1 MIRGCCSVGIWPE
14 VLDRIREKISEP
26 SFDTWIKDTSIEV
39 KDDTITVYAPNEFG
53 RDWIETQYNDLI
65 SEIVE
70 LVTGKSYK
78 FEYACSEKVN
88 KYAYSSWTET
98 SNSRQKREL
107 EPFELWLE
115 VLNRITT
122 KVSLKSFDTWFS
134 NTTIEMESETI
145 TVHAGTSFARKWL
158 EHNAH
163 TLISETVEEVT
174 GKQYNIKFTC
184 PPEVVKG
191 EGDGFELWDEVINK
205 LGKRILKLE
214 VNAWFSNTMIEV
226 ENDTIHVIT
235 PDWTTA
241 NKLAET
247 YEELI
252 AETVKEITGK
262 TYTFTYFDLQN
273 KEEYTYTR
281 LPYMNSNHSVQDPI
295 VNKLQKRI
303 EQLEARV
310 RKLEKRV

>member
-1 MIRGCCSVGIWPE
+1 MIRGCCSVEVWSE
-14 VLDRIREKISEP
+14 VLDIMKERISKP
-26 SFDTWIKDTSIEV
+26 SFDTWIKETSIEM
-39 KDDTITVYAPNEFG
+39 KDDTITVYAPNEFA
-53 RDWIETQYNDLI
+53 RDWIEIQYNDLI

-70 LVTGKSYK
+70 IVTGKSYK
-78 FEYACSEKVN
+78 FEYACTGKVTDH
-88 KYAYSSWTET
+88 ADRSWAET
-98 SNSRQKREL
+98 SFSRRKRDL

-122 KVSLKSFDTWFS
+122 KVSRQSFNTWFS
-134 NTTIEMESETI
+134 NTTIEVEIETI

-184 PPEVVKG
+184 PPEIVK
-191 EGDGFELWDEVINK
+191 EKDGFQLWDEVINK
-205 LGKRILKLE
+205 LHKRILKLDTD
-214 VNAWFSNTMIEV
+214 AWFSNTMIEV
-226 ENDTIHVIT
+226 ENDTIQVIT
-235 PDWTTA
+235 PNWITA

-252 AETVKEITGK
+252 SELVNEITGR

-273 KEEYTYTR
+273 KEEYTYTH
-281 LPYMNSNHSVQDPI
+281 LPYMNSNNSVHDPI
-295 VNKLQKRI
+295 VSKLQKRI
-303 EQLEARV
+303 EHLEARV
-310 RKLEKRV
+310 RELEEKF